1 MEKCVSVIVPIYKV
15 EPYLKRAVDSI
26 INQTYSNLEIILV
39 DDGSPDGCGKICD
52 GYARKDNRIKVIHKE
67 NGGLSD
73 ARNAG
78 LDAASGDYIAFVDSD
93 DYIAADFV
101 ETLLWQLEKTDGDV
115 AMCSYEVTTSKDF
128 DKSIFDCPP
137 VNEIQEENERDHI
150 RDGSIEVCSRSA
162 LLSNLYDA
170 NHRDA
175 TYFIVSWNKLY
186 KASLWEGI
194 RFPKG
199 KIHEDEAT
207 TYRIYDKASKGV
219 YIHKPLYGYF
229 TAPESITRS
238 RFNLKRLDW
247 MDALDE
253 RIRYF
258 EEKGDRTQVS
268 FAKRARA
275 DGAIHYYYPLK
286 EELPEEK
293 AQQKRLKSYVKE
305 EICGEKEGLSLTK
318 RAGYLIFLLSAP
330 LYRTLTC
337 VGRDEK
343 ERMYQ
348 MGFLFLFAWLAFLCF
363 YKLDVKYVDPW
374 DESRHGVNAYEML
387 KEGNL
392 IESTYLY
399 ETDYYN
405 LKPPLSMWTIMASM
419 VIFGK
424 SVFAMRLPSVI
435 CYLTLAFCAAV
446 FVRKRYGRAPALLC
460 LAFLSANTTPF
471 LAHMVRAGDA
481 DSLYVLIFTLAM
493 LCMLRIREDQIN
505 LYRCGFLFALAFL
518 TKSFHA
524 GVIVA
529 IGGLYLLF
537 TGELK
542 RMKPGVWAKFL
553 ASAALPVGIWGI
565 LRYLTDGTAFLKEM
579 WYTDVLGR
587 SSQGFGSNE
596 AGFGYYF
603 SYYLGKMSGSIQI
616 YLVVSILILLAGIF
630 WVIYEK
636 KKGKYSLWEAC
647 KKTVFHRDVIGFVLW
662 IAVPALAFSAV
673 STKLL
678 WYLYPVV
685 TALLIAGAVVLGRIV
700 EKRELP
706 VFFKEPVWYGAL
718 AIAGIYSLILFGTFR
733 RYGINGIQTN
743 AFQILIQETAEN
755 KGTRGALA
763 YVVLEPDQPGQP
775 LNETWA
781 QQDVFVA
788 EAYGDYECTQGGLK
802 ALSEDMKDGEEKE
815 EIKIIFTTAGY
826 FEEELLPALD
836 DMGLMPE
843 IISTEDK
850 YVSVLVEW

>member
-15 EPYLKRAVDSI
+15 EPYLRRAVESI
-26 INQTYSNLEIILV
+26 RNQTYSNLEIILV
-39 DDGSPDGCGKICD
+39 DDGSPDNCGKICD
-52 GYARKDNRIKVIHKE
+52 DYAGKDNRIKVIHKE

-78 LDAASGDYIAFVDSD
+78 LDVAAGEYIAFVDSD
-93 DYIAADFV
+93 DYIAKDFV
-101 ETLLWQLEKTDGDV
+101 ETLLTQMEKTESDV
-115 AMCSYEVTTSKDF
+115 AMCSYAVTASEEADE
-128 DKSIFDCPP
+128 SVFDCSHRA
-137 VNEIQEENERDHI
+137 EEQEEDHI
-150 RDGSIEVCSRSA
+150 RDGSIEVCARSA

-229 TAPESITRS
+229 SAPESITRS
-238 RFNLKRLDW
+238 RFNIKRLDW
-247 MDALDE
+247 MDALDD

-258 EEKGDRTQVS
+258 EEKEDKVQTA

-286 EELPEEK
+286 EELPAEK
-293 AQQKRLKSYVKE
+293 VQQKRLKSYVKE
-305 EICGEKEGLSLTK
+305 ELKSGEMAMTK

-330 LYRTLTC
+330 LYRLLTC
-337 VGRDEK
+337 VDRDEK
-343 ERMYQ
+343 ERVYQ
-348 MGFLFLFAWLAFLCF
+348 IAFLFLAAWLAFLCF

-392 IESTYLY
+392 IKSTYLY

-405 LKPPLSMWTIMASM
+405 LKPPLSMWAIMISM
-419 VIFGK
+419 TFLGK
-424 SVFAMRLPSVI
+424 SVFAMRLPSVL
-435 CYLTLAFCAAV
+435 CYLVLACCVAV
-446 FVRKRYGRAPALLC
+446 FARKRYGRAPAILC
-460 LAFLSANTTPF
+460 LALLCANTTPF

-493 LCMLRIREDQIN
+493 LCMLRIGENRQN
-505 LYRCGFLFALAFL
+505 LYWCGFLFALAFL

-524 GVIVA
+524 GVIAV
-529 IGGLYLLF
+529 IGGLYLLL

-542 RMKPGVWAKFL
+542 RMKLSVWAKFV
-553 ASAALPVGIWGI
+553 ASAAVPIGIWGV
-565 LRYLTDGTAFLKEM
+565 LRYATDGTAFLKEM

-587 SSQGFGSNE
+587 SSEGFGSNE

-603 SYYLGKMSGSIQI
+603 SYYLGRMSGNVQI
-616 YLVVSILILLAGIF
+616 YLIVLILIVFAGIF
-630 WVIYEK
+630 WLMYEK
-636 KKGKYSLWEAC
+636 KKGKCSFLQAA
-647 KKTVFHRDVIGFVLW
+647 KKTVFHRDVIGFSLW
-662 IAVPALAFSAV
+662 ILIPTLAFSAV

-685 TALLIAGAVVLGRIV
+685 TALLIACGIVLGRIV
-700 EKRELP
+700 EKKELP
-706 VFFKEPVWYGAL
+706 AFFRETVWYGAL
-718 AIAGIYSLILFGTFR
+718 VVAGIYSLILFGTFR
-733 RYGINGIQTN
+733 NYGVNGAQTN
-743 AFQILIQETAEN
+743 AFQLLIQDTAQKEQTN
-755 KGTRGALA
+755 GAQA
-763 YVVLEPDQPGQP
+763 YVMLEPDQPEQP
-775 LNETWA
+775 VNETWA

-788 EAYGDYECTQGGLK
+788 EAYGDYLCTQGGLN
-802 ALSEDMKDGEEKE
+802 ALLEDMEEEKDQ
-815 EIKIIFTTAGY
+815 KKHVIFTTAGY
-826 FEEELLPALD
+826 FESEVLPALD
-836 DMGLMPE
+836 NMGLMPE
-843 IISTEDK
+843 VMGTREQYI
-850 YVSVLVEW
+850 SVLIDW